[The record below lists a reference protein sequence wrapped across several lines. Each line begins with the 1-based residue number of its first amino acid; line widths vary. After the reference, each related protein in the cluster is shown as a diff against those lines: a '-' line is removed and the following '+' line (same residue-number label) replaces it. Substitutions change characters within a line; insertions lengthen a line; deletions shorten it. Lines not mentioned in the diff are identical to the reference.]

1 MKKFFHIPIL
11 LVLLTWCFGTNSF
24 AQYAPST
31 GLAPSNHV
39 INPSHERGAKIQRD
53 GATTGYGVYFDIVGF
68 VNQQFFS
75 VPIPDGTPITPIGT
89 PTTVLVQGG
98 DFGEGGVYYGTINDN
113 ALVTYDISTGVQT
126 TVASI
131 TGVTSGQS
139 LIGLGY
145 YPATNTMYLAT
156 TNITTS
162 ELYTLDV
169 SSGVAT
175 LIGTVT
181 NCPGLIAIGVN
192 CDGEMYGVD
201 LVNDNLVS
209 IDPSTAAGTIV
220 GPLGYDA
227 NYAQDADF
235 DFATGTLYIA
245 AYNGATGTG
254 ELRTADLTTGNTTFI
269 TTLTG
274 AEVTSFGI
282 PGTCG
287 APCPVESA
295 SNPNPATGAGDV
307 DVNLGQLTWD
317 NGAGAVTN
325 EVYFGTSPGSLTL
338 VQSGT
343 LATSWTIDPSYLPLD
358 YATTYYWKV
367 IEIGDTCNATAST
380 WNFTTMQNPN
390 LVTVFMDDFE
400 SGCGNWTITNDG
412 GTCVW
417 DCSHDASEY
426 MMGSTGASGFV
437 MAADA
442 DFCGSG
448 STLLSTATLTNPI
461 DATTSPTVYLE
472 FDEDWRTIT
481 TSDTAAVEVST
492 DGGATWMSALSY
504 DGVDARDTHA
514 FVDLSS
520 MVGNTSFMLRFRTV
534 MPGWDWW
541 WAVDNV
547 MVQLVTPVEMT
558 SFTANV
564 NEGNVSLNWSTATE
578 TNNKG
583 FDVQRR
589 SENGQYETIAFVDGN
604 GTSTE
609 KHNYSY
615 VDTKLAS
622 GNYTYRL
629 KQVDFDGKFAYSKE
643 VNANVELPAVYSLEQ
658 NYPNPFNPSTQ
669 INFSLAVDS
678 RVSLKVFDVLGRQ
691 VAELVNNN
699 LTAGQHNINFNASNL
714 SSGVYFY
721 RLEAKGVNGKNFT
734 SIKKMILTK

>member
-1 MKKFFHIPIL
+1 
-11 LVLLTWCFGTNSF
+11 
-24 AQYAPST
+24 
-31 GLAPSNHV
+31 
-39 INPSHERGAKIQRD
+39 
-53 GATTGYGVYFDIVGF
+53 
-68 VNQQFFS
+68 
-75 VPIPDGTPITPIGT
+75 
-89 PTTVLVQGG
+89 
-98 DFGEGGVYYGTINDN
+98 
-113 ALVTYDISTGVQT
+113 
-126 TVASI
+126 
-131 TGVTSGQS
+131 
-139 LIGLGY
+139 
-145 YPATNTMYLAT
+145 
-156 TNITTS
+156 
-162 ELYTLDV
+162 
-169 SSGVAT
+169 
-175 LIGTVT
+175 
-181 NCPGLIAIGVN
+181 
-192 CDGEMYGVD
+192 
-201 LVNDNLVS
+201 
-209 IDPSTAAGTIV
+209 
-220 GPLGYDA
+220 
-227 NYAQDADF
+227 
-235 DFATGTLYIA
+235 
-245 AYNGATGTG
+245 
-254 ELRTADLTTGNTTFI
+254 
-269 TTLTG
+269 
-274 AEVTSFGI
+274 
-282 PGTCG
+282 
-287 APCPVESA
+287 
-295 SNPNPATGAGDV
+295 
-307 DVNLGQLTWD
+307 
-317 NGAGAVTN
+317 
-325 EVYFGTSPGSLTL
+325 
-338 VQSGT
+338 
-343 LATSWTIDPSYLPLD
+343 
-358 YATTYYWKV
+358 
-367 IEIGDTCNATAST
+367 
-380 WNFTTMQNPN
+380 MQNPN